1 MSDSFQW
8 AGSQEIVF
16 GAGTGARLPEW
27 AGELG
32 QRALLVAGGGGRAGQ
47 VTALLEAAG
56 VAVTP
61 FTIHGEPTVATVA
74 EGAAMGRSLRC
85 LWVLALGG
93 GSALDAGKA
102 IAALLTNE
110 GSPLDYLEVIGT
122 GRALENPAAPVVA
135 VPTTAGT
142 GSEATRNAVL
152 HSPEHGFK
160 ASLRHRSLLPRL
172 ALVDP
177 QLALTLPPNLT
188 AATGMDA
195 LTQLLEAFVCTR
207 AQPMTDALCA
217 QSIAK
222 AARAL
227 PRVFADGSD
236 LEARTEMALAA
247 LYSGLA
253 LANAGL
259 GAVHGFAAPLGGR
272 HSVPHGAVCAA
283 LLPTVWE
290 VNLEAVKAR
299 GSAAS
304 IERFRLAATWLTG
317 DASAKPE
324 AAVVWLRDLSRQ
336 LGIASL
342 PDLGVTER
350 DWDDLIPLAKRA
362 SSMKANPVTL
372 TDAELRTCLEKAP
385 G

>member
-1 MSDSFQW
+1 MNDRFQW
-8 AGSQEIVF
+8 AGPEEIVF
-16 GAGTGARLPEW
+16 GAGTLARLPEW
-27 AGELG
+27 TGELG
-32 QRALLVAGGGGRAGQ
+32 TRALLVAGSSGRAGRAI
-47 VTALLEAAG
+47 ALLEAAG
-56 VAVTP
+56 VAVTE
-61 FTIHGEPTVATVA
+61 FTVAGEPGIVAVE
-74 EGAAMGRSLRC
+74 EGAALGRARRC
-85 LWVLALGG
+85 QWVLAFGG

-102 IAALLTNE
+102 IAALLTNT
-110 GSPLDYLEVIGT
+110 GSPLDYLEVIGA
-122 GRALENPAAPVVA
+122 GRALENAAAPVVA

-152 HSPEHGFK
+152 HSPQHGVK

-177 QLALTLPPNLT
+177 ELALTLPPNLT

-217 QSIAK
+217 QGIAK

-227 PRVFADGSD
+227 PRAVAEGGD
-236 LEARTEMALAA
+236 LEARSDLALAA

-272 HSVPHGAVCAA
+272 HDLSHGAVCAA
-283 LLPTVWE
+283 LLPAVWE
-290 VNLEAVKAR
+290 VNLNAVKAR
-299 GSAAS
+299 GSAATLD
-304 IERFRLAATWLTG
+304 RFRRAAAWLTG

-324 AAVVWLRDLSRQ
+324 AAVDWLRDLSRQ

-342 PDLGVTER
+342 SALGVTPS

-362 SSMKANPVTL
+362 SSMKPNPVPL
-372 TDAELRTCLEKAP
+372 TAAELRACLEKASV
-385 G
+385 